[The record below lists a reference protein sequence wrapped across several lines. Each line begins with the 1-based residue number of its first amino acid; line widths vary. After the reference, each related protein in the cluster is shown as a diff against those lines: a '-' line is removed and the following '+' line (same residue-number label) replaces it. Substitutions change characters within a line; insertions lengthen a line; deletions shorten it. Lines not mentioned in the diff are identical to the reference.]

1 MCADMPYIFFTSLFT
16 YVCTY
21 LMILTNILDKRK
33 QEILETMLKACDAK
47 YSIVVRYGK
56 VLFCGASAAGKSNFL
71 NLLMEEDF
79 QSMHKS
85 TEVLKP
91 HQVTIAQKA
100 LTRISSNKNEV
111 GFERMNIEKEIL
123 QLESY
128 LPDRHTESIPAKEK
142 RENYLK
148 GNSERKIPD
157 TKSLGKATKTEPD
170 SKTIDSTEDVDMA
183 ITNVIS
189 KKLPKKNPSNV
200 WDILTFMDTGGQ
212 PQFISMLPAVNSF
225 AMITFIV
232 HKLREGGKESLKR
245 TVEVQYGNEKGKISF
260 DPHPHKYTYLQLIE
274 TLISYASNILLPDIK
289 FLDSLKNRSKKN
301 DNSKKVTRSILL
313 IGTHSGND
321 KLQLAHINEIDKK
334 LKVVVERSGV
344 DHIKSSINNDYDYLV
359 PVDNEKQNIKSD
371 TQVPEVLDARRYTK
385 ISEIRNYIQKSL
397 KEQDEFH
404 VPIKWVL
411 LELEIRKVCLE
422 KGCNM
427 ISYKK
432 VLELAEKKKFGYAG
446 EFDEDELSN
455 DEFIKNGL
463 RFHHSFGVL
472 LYFEDVKGM
481 QELII
486 TNHQW
491 LFNKLTEI
499 VCYSFKM
506 DCDTQER
513 FKDLKKKG
521 ILHKTLLGSNFLNIQ
536 KDFEES
542 EIDIALINPVESF
555 ISLLKYLGIAAPSSE
570 KDKYFMP
577 FVLESCELTELK
589 KSIPEYKDN
598 NAEPPLLVH
607 FTSNDGKTFSLPRG
621 AFCFLVVDLMLNEK
635 WVIRGQAYINL
646 LTFMVSNAIY
656 YITLVDR
663 IFCLEIHVTCK
674 ECCTVHNKIREIINK
689 ALKRVATK
697 LKIQS
702 ELRHGFSCWCF
713 EASEMHISYLS
724 EDNNEC
730 CRCDESATKLKDNH
744 KIWLETYFTQ
754 VHSMYVLSYA
764 LINTYTIHQA
774 S

>member
-1 MCADMPYIFFTSLFT
+1 
-16 YVCTY
+16 
-21 LMILTNILDKRK
+21 MIITNVLDKRK
-33 QEILETMLKACDAK
+33 QEILETMLKARDAK

-91 HQVTIAQKA
+91 HQVTIAMKA
-100 LTRISSNKNEV
+100 LTHISSNKKEV
-111 GFERMNIEKEIL
+111 EFERMNIEKEIL

-128 LPDRHTESIPAKEK
+128 LPDKHTESIPAKEK
-142 RENYLK
+142 RENNLK

-157 TKSLGKATKTEPD
+157 TKPVGKALKTEPD
-170 SKTIDSTEDVDMA
+170 SETFDPTEDVDMA
-183 ITNVIS
+183 IANGIS
-189 KKLPKKNPSNV
+189 KKLPKKKPKDV

-212 PQFISMLPAVNSF
+212 PQLISMLPAVNSF

-232 HKLREGGKESLKR
+232 HKLQEGGKESLER
-245 TVEVQYGNEKGKISF
+245 IVEVQYGNEKGEISF
-260 DPHPHKYTYLQLIE
+260 DWRPHKYTYLQLIE
-274 TLISYASNILLPDIK
+274 TLISYASNILLPDTK

-301 DNSKKVTRSILL
+301 DHNEKFTRLIVL
-313 IGTHSGND
+313 IGTHSGDD
-321 KLQLAHINEIDKK
+321 KLQVEDIDKINGK
-334 LKVVVERSGV
+334 LKIAVERSGV
-344 DHIKSSINNDYDYLV
+344 DHIKPYLNKNYKYLV
-359 PVDNEKQNIKSD
+359 PVDNEKQNRKSD
-371 TQVPEVLDARRYTK
+371 TQVPEVLDTTKRYTK
-385 ISEIRNYIQKSL
+385 ISEIRKLIQKFL
-397 KEQDEFH
+397 EEQDEIH

-446 EFDEDELSN
+446 EFGHDEINSE
-455 DEFIKNGL
+455 EFIKDGL

-472 LYFEDVKGM
+472 LYFEDVEGM
-481 QELII
+481 RELII

-491 LFNKLTEI
+491 LFNKLTDI
-499 VCYSFKM
+499 VCYSFKK
-506 DCDTQER
+506 DIDGR
-513 FKDLKKKG
+513 ARLKDLEKKG
-521 ILHKTLLGSNFLNIQ
+521 ILHKTLLCSNFLNIQ

-542 EIDIALINPVESF
+542 EIDIVSINPVESF
-555 ISLLKYLGIAAPSSE
+555 LSLLKYLGIAAPLSE
-570 KDKYFMP
+570 KDNEYFMP

-589 KSIPEYKDN
+589 ESIPEYKDN
-598 NAEPPLLVH
+598 NAEPPLLVQ
-607 FTSNDGKTFSLPRG
+607 FTSNEDKTFSFPRG

-635 WVIRGQAYINL
+635 WEIYKQAYINL
-646 LTFMVSNAIY
+646 LTFIKVNNAIH

-674 ECCTVHNKIREIINK
+674 ECCTVHNEIREIINK

-702 ELRHGFSCWCF
+702 KLCHGFPCSSCKV
-713 EASEMHISYLS
+713 SEMHISYVS
-724 EDNNEC
+724 EDNDNRC
-730 CRCDESATKLKDNH
+730 CCDDESMTELMDYH
-744 KIWLETYFTQ
+744 KVWLETYFTK
-754 VHSMYVLSYA
+754 VHSIYVRMYA
-764 LINTYTIHQA
+764 LTSTCTIHTA

>member
-1 MCADMPYIFFTSLFT
+1 
-16 YVCTY
+16 
-21 LMILTNILDKRK
+21 
-33 QEILETMLKACDAK
+33 MLKARDANH
-47 YSIVVRYGK
+47 SIPVRYGK

-71 NLLMEEDF
+71 NLLMEDDF
-79 QSMHKS
+79 QSMYIS
-85 TEVLKP
+85 TKVLKP
-91 HQVTIAQKA
+91 HQVTVAMKA
-100 LTRISSNKNEV
+100 LISSNKDEV
-111 GFERMNIEKEIL
+111 EFKRMNIEDEIL

-128 LPDRHTESIPAKEK
+128 LLDKHTESIPAKGK
-142 RENYLK
+142 TENNLK
-148 GNSERKIPD
+148 GDSERKIPD
-157 TKSLGKATKTEPD
+157 TKPVGKAPKTETE
-170 SKTIDSTEDVDMA
+170 SKAIDSTEDDDMA
-183 ITNVIS
+183 IANVTS
-189 KKLPKKNPSNV
+189 TRLPKKDPNDV

-225 AMITFIV
+225 AMITFII
-232 HKLREGGKESLKR
+232 HKLREGGKESLR
-245 TVEVQYGNEKGKISF
+245 RIVEVQYGNEKGEISF
-260 DPHPHKYTYLQLIE
+260 DLHRHKYTYLQLIE
-274 TLISYASNILLPDIK
+274 TLISYASNILLPDTK
-289 FLDSLKNRSKKN
+289 FLDILKHRSEKN
-301 DNSKKVTRSILL
+301 DNSEKVTRSILL
-313 IGTHSGND
+313 IGTHSGDD
-321 KLQLAHINEIDKK
+321 KLQVEHIDEIDEK
-334 LKVVVERSGV
+334 LKIAVERSGV
-344 DHIKSSINNDYDYLV
+344 DHIKPCLNENYEYLI

-371 TQVPEVLDARRYTK
+371 IQVPEVLDTRRYTT
-385 ISEIRNYIQKSL
+385 ISEIRNYIQKLL
-397 KEQDEFH
+397 KDQDELH

-432 VLELAEKKKFGYAG
+432 VLELAENKKFGYAG
-446 EFDEDELSN
+446 EFGEDELSS
-455 DEFIKNGL
+455 DEFIKDGL
-463 RFHHSFGVL
+463 RFHHLFGVL

-499 VCYSFKM
+499 VCYSFKK
-506 DCDTQER
+506 DCHTQTR
-513 FKDLKKKG
+513 FNDLKKNG

-542 EIDIALINPVESF
+542 EIDIASINPVESF

-570 KDKYFMP
+570 EDNKYFMP

-607 FTSNDGKTFSLPRG
+607 FTSNDGKTFSFPRG

-663 IFCLEIHVTCK
+663 IFCLEIHVTCE
-674 ECCTVHNKIREIINK
+674 ECCTVHNEIREIINK

-702 ELRHGFSCWCF
+702 ELCHGFSCWCSK
-713 EASEMHISYLS
+713 ASEMHISYLS

-744 KIWLETYFTQ
+744 KIWLKTYFTQ

-764 LINTYTIHQA
+764 LINIYT
-774 S
+774 

>member
-1 MCADMPYIFFTSLFT
+1 
-16 YVCTY
+16 
-21 LMILTNILDKRK
+21 
-33 QEILETMLKACDAK
+33 MLKARDAN
-47 YSIVVRYGK
+47 YSIPVRYGK

-85 TEVLKP
+85 TEVLKS
-91 HQVTIAQKA
+91 HQVTVAMKA
-100 LTRISSNKNEV
+100 LMFSNKDEV
-111 GFERMNIEKEIL
+111 EFKRMKIEDEIL

-128 LPDRHTESIPAKEK
+128 LLDKNTESIPAKGK
-142 RENYLK
+142 IENNLK
-148 GNSERKIPD
+148 GDSERKIPD
-157 TKSLGKATKTEPD
+157 TKPVGKAPKTETE
-170 SKTIDSTEDVDMA
+170 SKTIDSTEDDDMA
-183 ITNVIS
+183 IANVTS
-189 KKLPKKNPSNV
+189 KRLPKKDPNDV

-232 HKLREGGKESLKR
+232 HKLREGGKESLR
-245 TVEVQYGNEKGKISF
+245 RIVEVQYGNEKGEISF
-260 DPHPHKYTYLQLIE
+260 NLHQHKYTYLQLIE
-274 TLISYASNILLPDIK
+274 TLISYASNILLPDTK
-289 FLDSLKNRSKKN
+289 FLDILKHRSEKN
-301 DNSKKVTRSILL
+301 DNSEKVTRLILL
-313 IGTHSGND
+313 IGTHSGDD
-321 KLQLAHINEIDKK
+321 KLQVKHIDEIDKK
-334 LKVVVERSGV
+334 LKIAVERSGV
-344 DHIKSSINNDYDYLV
+344 DHIEPCLNENYEYLI

-371 TQVPEVLDARRYTK
+371 IQVPKVLDTKRYTK
-385 ISEIRNYIQKSL
+385 ISKIRNYIQMLL
-397 KEQDEFH
+397 KNQDEIH

-422 KGCNM
+422 KGFNM

-446 EFDEDELSN
+446 EFGEDVLSS
-455 DEFIKNGL
+455 DEFIKDGL

-499 VCYSFKM
+499 VCYSFKK
-506 DCDTQER
+506 DCHRVQSI
-513 FKDLKKKG
+513 KDLKKKG

-542 EIDIALINPVESF
+542 EIDIASINPVESF
-555 ISLLKYLGIAAPSSE
+555 LSLLKYLGIAAPSSE
-570 KDKYFMP
+570 KDEYFMP
-577 FVLESCELTELK
+577 FVLESFELTELK
-589 KSIPEYKDN
+589 ESIPEYKDN
-598 NAEPPLLVH
+598 NAELPLLVQ
-607 FTSNDGKTFSLPRG
+607 FTSNDDKTFSFPRG

-646 LTFMVSNAIY
+646 LTFMVSNATY

-674 ECCTVHNKIREIINK
+674 ECCTVHNEIREIINK

-702 ELRHGFSCWCF
+702 ELRHGFPCLCSK
-713 EASEMHISYLS
+713 ASEMHISYLS

-730 CRCDESATKLKDNH
+730 CSCDESATKLKDNH
-744 KIWLETYFTQ
+744 KIWLKTYFTE